1 MIKYFPIVLELIN
14 AIRKFTIT
22 IKVHITYI
30 MSLEV
35 WIQINIFSF
44 SFPYNTIHNYTN
56 FMLFHIKENECRPT

>member
-1 MIKYFPIVLELIN
+1 MIKYFSIVLKIIY

-35 WIQINIFSF
+35 WIQINIFSS
-44 SFPYNTIHNYTN
+44 SFPYNTISNYSN
-56 FMLFHIKENECRPT
+56 FMLFHIKNNAFS

>member
-1 MIKYFPIVLELIN
+1 MIKYFPIVLEIIY
-14 AIRKFTIT
+14 AIRKITLT
-22 IKVHITYI
+22 IKVHISYI